1 MNSFD
6 KAQRKQ
12 VDRIMFEQAPESPT
26 MEPWRQVV
34 ARYDEYPEQATKF
47 GAAAA
52 EIVRLEAK
60 LEQAESDLKKIRDTA
75 GWSGNRCRSYAEAAL
90 DRLRWR

>member
-1 MNSFD
+1 MSELSIAD
-6 KAQRKQ
+6 
-12 VDRIMFEQAPESPT
+12 PT
-26 MEPWRQVV
+26 GPWKQVV
-34 ARYDEYPEQATKF
+34 ARYGYKTDSENF

-52 EIVRLEAK
+52 DIVRLEAK
-60 LEQAESDLKKIRDTA
+60 LEQAENDLKKIRDTA